1 MATEQ
6 KKRDAILQVLFDLS
20 IEVEELLNITSN
32 TGRLDD
38 QEDAMRAQLHRLR
51 DAHDEAINSPCVKV
65 ELKQLR
71 LKNPRRRNVY
81 PGHANPLAIVA
92 ATEEVM
98 PSDLAES
105 SNAATDSTSIANLEL
120 GRVDDTTLIAP
131 YSHTRVC
138 SQGMRK
144 VMGGRSIF
152 QVVAD
157 RQAAMRN
164 AENPP
169 Y

>member
-1 MATEQ
+1 MAIEK
-6 KKRDAILQVLFDLS
+6 KKRDAILQVLSDLS
-20 IEVEELLNITSN
+20 MEVEELLNVTSN
-32 TGRLDD
+32 TGSPD
-38 QEDAMRAQLHRLR
+38 QDHVMRAQLHRLR
-51 DAHDEAINSPCVKV
+51 DAHDKAINSPCVKA

-71 LKNPRRRNVY
+71 PKNPGRRTVY

-98 PSDLAES
+98 SSDLAES
-105 SNAATDSTSIANLEL
+105 SNAASASTSIANLGL

-131 YSHTRVC
+131 YYHTRVY
-138 SQGMRK
+138 SQSMCK

-152 QVVAD
+152 QVVVD

-169 Y
+169 S